1 VATDSRTAAFF
12 RASGQVGRLSP
23 LTSVPTVATSRRV
36 PNLRLTGRLGRM
48 ARLLALA
55 VALVA
60 VSACG
65 VEPAQVAE
73 TAPPAQEPVAPLSPT
88 PLPPTPL
95 PPTAAA
101 NTTTTTPTPP
111 APVAQAEAPD
121 RPPAVAIVSEPADR
135 GAPYDPDAGCDL
147 VTVAALAARH
157 PDVRQFVVAATDSF
171 ADTWGTVELAVW
183 ADGEWRCQTE
193 PQEAR
198 FGRTGTRPL
207 LDRRS
212 GDGTTPA
219 GVFPLGTVTAWDGE
233 VFQMF
238 GNSPDPGVL
247 ADYREVRPEDCW
259 GATANTDRYQ
269 HLVNHPD
276 CPGPDDE
283 DLERIA
289 GVYEHA
295 AVIGA
300 NLDPISGDEP
310 GETPYA
316 AAIFLHRHNYGNGAT
331 SGSVRATSGCVSLEH
346 QDLVDALRL
355 IDPARAPHFAIG
367 PVEWLRTT
375 A

>member
-1 VATDSRTAAFF
+1 
-12 RASGQVGRLSP
+12 
-23 LTSVPTVATSRRV
+23 
-36 PNLRLTGRLGRM
+36 M

-55 VALVA
+55 VAFVA
-60 VSACG
+60 ISACG
-65 VEPAQVAE
+65 AEQAHPAE
-73 TAPPAQEPVAPLSPT
+73 TPPPAGEPVDL
-88 PLPPTPL
+88 
-95 PPTAAA
+95 PTAAPPPA
-101 NTTTTTPTPP
+101 TTVPATTAAGP
-111 APVAQAEAPD
+111 APVVQAEEPPLAPE
-121 RPPAVAIVSEPADR
+121 VATVSDPADR

-147 VTVAALAARH
+147 VTVEALAARH
-157 PDVRQFVVAATDSF
+157 PDVRQFIVAATDSF

-183 ADGEWRCQTE
+183 ADGAWRCQTD

-198 FGRTGTRPL
+198 FGSTGTRPL

-219 GVFPLGTVTAWDGE
+219 GVFPLGTVTAWDDE

-247 ADYREVRPEDCW
+247 AEYRDVRPEDCW
-259 GATANTDRYQ
+259 GATVHTARYQ
-269 HLVNHPD
+269 HLVNYPN

-331 SGSVRATSGCVSLEH
+331 SGSVRATSGCVSLAH
-346 QDLVDALRL
+346 QDLVDALLL
-355 IDPARAPHFAIG
+355 IDQAREPQDRKST
-367 PVEWLRTT
+367 L
-375 A
+375 

>member
-1 VATDSRTAAFF
+1 MPKPSTRVEPAADGQTD
-12 RASGQVGRLSP
+12 G
-23 LTSVPTVATSRRV
+23 
-36 PNLRLTGRLGRM
+36 M

-60 VSACG
+60 ITACG
-65 VEPAQVAE
+65 VEPAEVTPVATE
-73 TAPPAQEPVAPLSPT
+73 PPA
-88 PLPPTPL
+88 
-95 PPTAAA
+95 PPTA
-101 NTTTTTPTPP
+101 TTVDDITVPATTATS
-111 APVAQAEAPD
+111 AVVQAEAA
-121 RPPAVAIVSEPADR
+121 PPPPEVAVVSAPAER
-135 GAPYDPDAGCDL
+135 GAPYDPDAECDL
-147 VTVAALAARH
+147 VTVEALAARH

-183 ADGEWRCQTE
+183 ADGAWRCQTD

-247 ADYREVRPEDCW
+247 ADYRDVRPEDCW
-259 GATANTDRYQ
+259 GATPNTGRYQ

-283 DLERIA
+283 DLQRIA
-289 GVYEHA
+289 GVYAHA

-331 SGSVRATSGCVSLEH
+331 SGSVRATSGCVSLEY

-355 IDPARAPHFAIG
+355 IDPARGPHFAIG